1 MSTALSMKKQK
12 EPLLT
17 ESKITV
23 STLVAYSVPLRNL
36 LRKVQPV
43 ISKLDDAE
51 LEEKKEVIDAFK
63 QAIALLNLTMISS
76 ATVRIL
82 NDKKK
87 ISEGVE
93 SAILD
98 SDAVNSAAEIIADQL
113 PTLSLPGDYIAIDTP
128 IDQIIAA
135 AHSSNEI
142 ETNRLL
148 PDLTPDKLVP
158 KIRQVSEILLGLFS
172 KQKDSN
178 DENPEGS
185 DLFERFEAI
194 IKRDFPGLNDPADIR
209 NLFDALRG
217 RDDSDTDDEFINK
230 TENLPVAKKALILMG
245 FVNAYYYQLEF
256 GEPLEKEKIL
266 NKNPDPSYW
275 HKWVSGILKPSFS
288 DKILKDTFKNLWTVG
303 FDEKL
308 RKLIEKFSLTP
319 EPAPPA
325 DRPTVDEAGRRTR
338 SQDRKRRARR
348 KKRQQKRATRTQ
360 ANNPSPLPGN
370 EISPESSVPDPRQ
383 YPQIQ
388 SGFKE
393 AFINDVIGFIKPNF
407 NSQSQTAAWA
417 AILPKAKALL
427 QSKNESLER
436 QAAEII
442 EAIIHKLLKEEN
454 GKKELCN

>member
-43 ISKLDDAE
+43 ISRLDDTE
-51 LEEKKEVIDAFK
+51 LEEKKEVIDAFS

-93 SAILD
+93 SAVLGP
-98 SDAVNSAAEIIADQL
+98 DAISAAAKEIADQL
-113 PTLSLPGDYIAIDTP
+113 PELSLPGDYIAIDTP

-135 AHSSNEI
+135 AHSSREI
-142 ETNRLL
+142 ETNKLL
-148 PDLTPDKLVP
+148 PGLTPDKLVP
-158 KIRQVSEILLGLFS
+158 KIREVSEILLGLFS
-172 KQKDSN
+172 KQKDPN
-178 DENPEGS
+178 AENPEGS
-185 DLFERFEAI
+185 DLFKRFEAI
-194 IKRDFPGLNDPADIR
+194 IRRDFPDMDAPGDIR
-209 NLFDALRG
+209 NLFNALRG
-217 RDDSDTDDEFINK
+217 RDNSATDDEFINK

-256 GEPLEKEKIL
+256 KEPLEKEKIL
-266 NKNPDPSYW
+266 NKNPDPSHW

-288 DKILKDTFKNLWTVG
+288 HKILKDTFKNLWT
-303 FDEKL
+303 DEHDVKL

-319 EPAPPA
+319 DPAPPA
-325 DRPTVDEAGRRTR
+325 DLPTMDEAGRTR

-348 KKRQQKRATRTQ
+348 KKRQQKRAPRTQ
-360 ANNPSPLPGN
+360 ANIPSPLPDH
-370 EISPESSVPDPRQ
+370 EISSEPSVLDPRQ
-383 YPQIQ
+383 FPQIQ
-388 SGFKE
+388 SRFKE
-393 AFINDVIGFIKPNF
+393 AFIEEVVGFIRPNF
-407 NSQSQTAAWA
+407 KSHGQTAAWDA
-417 AILPKAKALL
+417 FLPKAKALL